1 MKTTPTNLPDA
12 DLDNLTGAA
21 STPKL
26 QEAVCKGRVFP
37 R

>member
-1 MKTTPTNLPDA
+1 MTTEPKTLTDEV
-12 DLDNLTGAA
+12 LDIAAGA

-26 QEAVCKGRVFP
+26 QEAVCKGKVFP